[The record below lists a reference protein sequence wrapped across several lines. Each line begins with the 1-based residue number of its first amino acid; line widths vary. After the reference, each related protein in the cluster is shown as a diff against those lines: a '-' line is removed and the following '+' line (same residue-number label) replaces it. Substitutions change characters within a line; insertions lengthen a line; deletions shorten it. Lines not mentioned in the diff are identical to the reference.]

1 MRDVLKVQ
9 GFYHSVLSQL
19 QHETE
24 TSRDTVTSR
33 DDVTSRE
40 TVTSRD
46 IPIPDH
52 TSDFVRL
59 LSSSVTKPCVVVVKH
74 AHLLNQLN
82 SLLFASVSVLHQLTS
97 GKVKL
102 FVSFW

>member
-19 QHETE
+19 
-24 TSRDTVTSR
+24 SDTDTSR
-33 DDVTSRE
+33 DDVTSCE

-102 FVSFW
+102 FVSFWRL